1 MRLIQFNVYFSHH
14 LHISVLSYIT
24 YIIHVHTYM
33 FGTGVHLLCRTYVWW
48 FVIWSGRAVRSTCC
62 CKEYISRMD
71 SILVCFA
78 ICITLIK
85 AVTSVPVYLK
95 THA

>member
-33 FGTGVHLLCRTYVWW
+33 FGTGVAVPTLGTRTAALFLFIY
-48 FVIWSGRAVRSTCC
+48 FVEHTFGGS
-62 CKEYISRMD
+62 
-71 SILVCFA
+71 
-78 ICITLIK
+78 
-85 AVTSVPVYLK
+85 
-95 THA
+95 